1 MGLSIILERP
11 SESITAKDERLA
23 KRLKNHG
30 DREVE
35 NLDQVDVEEIEAD
48 GVDGEVGKMD
58 SKVQDGTD
66 QQGHRYSYV
75 SVVVR
80 DLVGHGKSHEEPC
93 LSLNDVVVLDED
105 CIVTDSGDF
114 LTIKLSN
121 CVNDQIDHCVRNM
134 IIIRLLGRNIGLG
147 AVPSPLP
154 KSICLMLLYGLD
166 YLNSLIGINACTA
179 SVKGVCAS
187 PPRAKDNSDQDQPKL
202 SAGRSL
208 SLYGPWIVASSKR
221 RWFAPS
227 ASK

>member
-80 DLVGHGKSHEEPC
+80 DLVGHG
-93 LSLNDVVVLDED
+93 
-105 CIVTDSGDF
+105 
-114 LTIKLSN
+114 
-121 CVNDQIDHCVRNM
+121 
-134 IIIRLLGRNIGLG
+134 
-147 AVPSPLP
+147 
-154 KSICLMLLYGLD
+154 
-166 YLNSLIGINACTA
+166 
-179 SVKGVCAS
+179 VCAS